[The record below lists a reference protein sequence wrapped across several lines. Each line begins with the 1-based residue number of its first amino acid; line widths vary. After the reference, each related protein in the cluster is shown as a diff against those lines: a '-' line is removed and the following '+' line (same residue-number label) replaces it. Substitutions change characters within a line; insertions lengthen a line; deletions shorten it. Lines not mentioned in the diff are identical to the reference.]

1 MPSLA
6 VNINELQTIVLRLM
20 KHLIIVVFIVV
31 WLVLCV

>member
-6 VNINELQTIVLRLM
+6 VNINELQTTVLRLM
-20 KHLIIVVFIVV
+20 KHLIIVVFIIV